1 MRYSL
6 CLLYCIQRDRDK
18 PAGNSKPPR
27 RETCRTFSSLG
38 GGGGVGIGGGGGCE
52 QLSTDK
58 KSDQLGAKCSS
69 EMINDPI
76 DEEGTPQQEE
86 LPRGSPPEMRCA
98 HSFGCVPFLVFKTN
112 TP

>member
-1 MRYSL
+1 MTEINLPETVSRRAERPVALS
-6 CLLYCIQRDRDK
+6 
-18 PAGNSKPPR
+18 PR
-27 RETCRTFSSLG
+27 WG
-38 GGGGVGIGGGGGCE
+38 GWNRWGGCE
-52 QLSTDK
+52 RLSTDK